1 VEPTCHDVIV
11 MGGGLAGLTLALQLK
26 QRMPGLDVLVLDRHK
41 HPVPAATHKVG
52 ESTVEIGAHYL
63 DTVLGLREYLAS
75 HQLRKFG
82 FRFFFSDGRTDFDQV
97 LELGA
102 SRYLSTPGYQLD
114 RGLLENQLGI
124 LAQAQGVRFLHG
136 ATVRGFTLS
145 AEGGDHAVT
154 YVLDGA
160 AHAASARW
168 LVDASGRAGLIK
180 RRLGLAQDNGHEANA
195 VWFRI
200 AARIDVNEWSDD
212 ADWLA
217 RCTPPDRWLSTNHLV
232 GPGYW
237 VWLIPLSSG
246 SHSVGIVADSHL
258 HPPDTLNSFDKAMA
272 WLALHQPRLAHDLE
286 AKRHLLQDFAW
297 LRRFSYGCRQ
307 VFSGSGRWALTGEAG
322 VFLDPFYSPG
332 SDFIAIA
339 NTYICA
345 LIEGERNGERVD
357 RHAALYERFY
367 LSFYESTLALYRGQY
382 PLLGDARVLPVKVIW
397 DYTYYWGVL
406 CQLFF
411 QRRLTDLAI
420 LTRLRAEL
428 TASQALNFAMQRLL
442 HRWSLLGAQA
452 NRSAML
458 DQARMGWFAELN
470 RGLRDR
476 LDDAAFEQ
484 RLRETTAQLR
494 VLAGEIVLLAR
505 ADDAALDCT
514 EVLDLAGALPRA
526 VALLAEVQECG
537 AA

>member
-1 VEPTCHDVIV
+1 VEPTRHDVIV

-26 QRMPGLDVLVLDRHK
+26 QRMPGLDLLVLDRHK

-82 FRFFFSDGRTDFDQV
+82 FRFFFSDRRTDFDQV

-124 LAQAQGVRFLHG
+124 LVQAQGVRFLHG

-258 HPPDTLNSFDKAMA
+258 HPADTLNSFDKAMA
-272 WLALHQPRLAHDLE
+272 WLALHQPRLARDLE

-307 VFSGSGRWALTGEAG
+307 IFSGSGRWALTGEAG

-345 LIEGERNGERVD
+345 LIEAERNGERVD

-411 QRRLTDLAI
+411 QRRLTDLAM

-442 HRWSLLGAQA
+442 HRWSRLGAQA

-458 DQARMGWFAELN
+458 DQARMDWFAELN

-476 LDDAAFEQ
+476 LDDTAFEQ

-514 EVLDLAGALPRA
+514 EVLDLAGAPPRA

-537 AA
+537 VA